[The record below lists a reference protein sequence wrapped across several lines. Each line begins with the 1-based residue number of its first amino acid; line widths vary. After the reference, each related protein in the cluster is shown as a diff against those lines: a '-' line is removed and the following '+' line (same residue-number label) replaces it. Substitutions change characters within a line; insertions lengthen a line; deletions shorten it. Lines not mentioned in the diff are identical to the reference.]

1 MKAWLLEG
9 LGGLEKL
16 KLGEIADPV
25 VGKDELLL
33 RVKYAA
39 LNPADRYLAE
49 GQYPARP
56 SMPHILG
63 RDGVGEVIAI
73 GDDVRGWN
81 GDRVPKWNVGDSAL
95 ILRSEIGVSRPGTL
109 AQAVAVPAVSVTRV
123 PRGWTDQQAAAGPL
137 VYLTAY
143 QALNN
148 FGELPPPAV
157 VLVSGASGGVG
168 VASIHLGKAMRHRVI
183 GLSRGTEKR
192 DALLKQGAEAIFDPT
207 DATWRKKLREYLGD
221 KRVDLAIDNIG
232 GELFSD
238 MIDTLGNN
246 GRVSVVGR
254 LAGPVPQFNTASLLF
269 RQVTIRGVMVGAYT
283 PAEAQT
289 AWATIVGMLNTAKVH
304 PLVDSVHPFEKLM
317 DAFERLKQGPLGKVL
332 VEGPK

>member
-1 MKAWLLEG
+1 MRAWLLEG
-9 LGGLEKL
+9 VGGLKKL

-25 VGKDELLL
+25 AGEGEVVL

-56 SMPHILG
+56 AMPHVLG
-63 RDGVGEVIAI
+63 RDGVGAVEQI
-73 GDDVRGWN
+73 GKGVSVWSESDA
-81 GDRVPKWNVGDSAL
+81 AL
-95 ILRSEIGVSRPGTL
+95 VLRSDIGVTRHGTL
-109 AQAVAVPAVSVTRV
+109 AEKVAVPAEALTRV

-148 FGELPPPAV
+148 FGELPPSV

-168 VASIHLGKAMRHRVI
+168 VASIHLGKAMGHRVI
-183 GLSRGTEKR
+183 GLSRGTAKR
-192 DALLKQGAEAIFDPT
+192 DALIQQGAEAVFDPT
-207 DATWRKKLREYLGD
+207 EPAWRKKLREHLGD

-238 MIDTLGNN
+238 IIDTLGNN

-269 RQVTIRGVMVGAYT
+269 RRNTIRGVMVAAYT
-283 PAEAQT
+283 PPEAQ
-289 AWATIVGMLNTAKVH
+289 ATWGAIVAMLNGTGVK
-304 PLVDSVHPFEKLM
+304 PLVDSVHPFEKLL
-317 DAFERLKQGPLGKVL
+317 DAFERLRQGPLGKVL